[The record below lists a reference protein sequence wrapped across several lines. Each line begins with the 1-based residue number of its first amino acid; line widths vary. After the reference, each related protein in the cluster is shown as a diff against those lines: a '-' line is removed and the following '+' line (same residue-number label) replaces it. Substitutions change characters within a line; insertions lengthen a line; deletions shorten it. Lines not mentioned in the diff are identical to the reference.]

1 MSSEITRIG
10 GAPVRSPE
18 PDSGLD
24 PSDLPDGTSLGDGK
38 YVYQGKIVGI
48 TDLPDGQILSNG
60 KIVHYFD
67 EWGARECDI
76 RELPTGTR
84 LSNGQYVYREMEYQW
99 HQAGGPSLYAEE
111 GRMTDLAD
119 LPDGLWIG
127 DHTYAWQGKAVGI
140 GELPDG
146 LVLRIGCREQFV
158 FRGREVDFGEL
169 PEGQVILG
177 WDVTRY
183 KYKGMAVTRPPNG
196 LLLSNGKYFYLDWP
210 GNPPGREVDL
220 EDLPKGIRLHGG
232 PFDGKYVWNG
242 RAVDFADLPDGTV
255 IPYDTWEWGDGR
267 DRYAWNGEMVRLA
280 DLPDGTQLSD
290 GTWKYTVPGSD
301 PPAAGAC
308 KTEDLSLYFPEGT
321 RFSDGTYL
329 YKGTPMRFIEMLLT
343 FRLDGIE
350 KAGRKFEEYYSKVK
364 VTNDHIRVLNDIAER
379 LGTLD
384 PDEDSKGGFLGPPI
398 EGLDENGNKVTLTV
412 SQWIEKLGL
421 EDAVRPGSLDLVDMD
436 VPGGRATFIKWDKGM
451 LDSFKEKIQAKIREF
466 NNQNEE
472 DMILLNQHNMD
483 KQTIVQ
489 MYMSDVDKWI
499 KSLPTVS
506 P

>member
-10 GAPVRSPE
+10 GGPVRSPE

-38 YVYQGKIVGI
+38 YVLQGKIVGI
-48 TDLPDGQILSNG
+48 
-60 KIVHYFD
+60 
-67 EWGARECDI
+67 
-76 RELPTGTR
+76 
-84 LSNGQYVYREMEYQW
+84 
-99 HQAGGPSLYAEE
+99 
-111 GRMTDLAD
+111 AD
-119 LPDGLWIG
+119 LPDGLRIG
-127 DHTYAWQGKAVGI
+127 DHLYAYQGKEVGI
-140 GELPDG
+140 ADIPDG
-146 LVLRIGCREQFV
+146 TILRIGEWSKIAYQ
-158 FRGREVDFGEL
+158 GREVDPSDL
-169 PEGQVILG
+169 PDGQVVRGTVLTWYAYHG
-177 WDVTRY
+177 
-183 KYKGMAVTRPPNG
+183 GLLFRPPNG
-196 LLLSNGKYFYLDWP
+196 LQLSNGKFFYTDQP
-210 GNPPGREVDL
+210 GSLYGPGRELDL
-220 EDLPKGIRLHGG
+220 GDLPDGLRLQGG

-242 RAVDFADLPDGTV
+242 RAVDLSDLPDGTV
-255 IPYDTWEWGDGR
+255 IQREWSAGGDH
-267 DRYAWNGEMVRLA
+267 YACNGEIVSLA
-280 DLPDGTQLSD
+280 NLPDGTRLSD
-290 GTWKYTVPGSD
+290 GTWKYTVPGSG
-301 PPAAGAC
+301 PPVAGAC

-350 KAGRKFEEYYSKVK
+350 KAGREFEEYYNKVK

-379 LGTLD
+379 IGTLD
-384 PDEDSKGGFLGPPI
+384 PDDDGEWARIGPPI

-421 EDAVRPGSLDLVDMD
+421 EDAVKPGSLDLVDVD
-436 VPGGRATFIKWDKGM
+436 IPGTHATFIKWDKGM

-489 MYMSDVDKWI
+489 MYMSDVDKWM